1 MDSIKGLERI
11 VQANIGLSKP
21 RQTCLAAMVVGIV
34 QARTVNLKRVCQ
46 SCSCDG
52 RTSSWYRRMQRFFA
66 EADFNFDKVA
76 KYLLSL
82 FTDPNEKVFLTMDR
96 TNWQYGNKDINIL
109 MVGVVYK
116 GIAIPIVWEIL
127 DKRGN
132 SNTAERINI
141 INRIISYFG
150 QERIAGI
157 LADREFIGKEWFK
170 YLENLKVPF
179 VIRIKANTLVPNA
192 RGEATPVSNLFR
204 ELRPGEFRK
213 LDGKRHVW
221 DTDLFLSALRLDD
234 GELLILASNQDQM
247 CPLELYKRRWEIE
260 TLFSCFKCRGF
271 NFEDTRITKTK
282 RINRMVAV
290 LALAFCWAHKC
301 GEWKIDNVAKIRIK
315 KHGRP
320 EKSIFRYGL
329 DAIIEAIFS
338 LPKNPISWLKLLN
351 LLQPIRS
358 Q

>member
-1 MDSIKGLERI
+1 
-11 VQANIGLSKP
+11 
-21 RQTCLAAMVVGIV
+21 
-34 QARTVNLKRVCQ
+34 
-46 SCSCDG
+46 
-52 RTSSWYRRMQRFFA
+52 MQRFFA
-66 EADFNFDKVA
+66 EADFHFDKVA

-96 TNWQYGNKDINIL
+96 TNWQYGTKDINIL
-109 MVGVVYK
+109 MVGAVYK

-179 VIRIKANTLVPNA
+179 VIRIEANTLVPNA
-192 RGEATPVSNLFR
+192 RGEATTVSNLFR
-204 ELRPGEFRK
+204 ELRLGEFRK

-260 TLFSCFKCRGF
+260 TLFSCFKGRGF

-282 RINRMVAV
+282 RINRMVTV

-301 GEWKIDNVAKIRIK
+301 GEWKIENVAKIRIK
-315 KHGRP
+315 KDGRP

-338 LPKNPISWLKLLN
+338 LPKHPSSWLNLLN
-351 LLQPIRS
+351 LLQPVRS
-358 Q
+358 S

>member
-1 MDSIKGLERI
+1 
-11 VQANIGLSKP
+11 
-21 RQTCLAAMVVGIV
+21 
-34 QARTVNLKRVCQ
+34 
-46 SCSCDG
+46 
-52 RTSSWYRRMQRFFA
+52 
-66 EADFNFDKVA
+66 
-76 KYLLSL
+76 L

-96 TNWQYGNKDINIL
+96 TNWQYGTKDINIL

-132 SNTAERINI
+132 SNTAERIKI

-170 YLENLKVPF
+170 YLENLKNPF

-192 RGEATPVSNLFR
+192 RGEATQVSNLFR

-260 TLFSCFKCRGF
+260 TLFSCFKGRGF

-282 RINRMVAV
+282 RINRMVTV

-301 GEWKIDNVAKIRIK
+301 GEWKIENVAKIRIK

>member
-1 MDSIKGLERI
+1 
-11 VQANIGLSKP
+11 
-21 RQTCLAAMVVGIV
+21 
-34 QARTVNLKRVCQ
+34 
-46 SCSCDG
+46 
-52 RTSSWYRRMQRFFA
+52 MQRFFA

-96 TNWQYGNKDINIL
+96 TNWQYGTKDINIL
-109 MVGVVYK
+109 MVGAVYK

-192 RGEATPVSNLFR
+192 RGEATTVSNLFR

-260 TLFSCFKCRGF
+260 TLFSCFKGRGF

-338 LPKNPISWLKLLN
+338 LPKNPISWLNLLN